1 MVCVHLNLN
10 ILLSSPWCWWLW
22 WGRWLFNVH
31 AAKLLPSYMVIRF
44 LWGFLQLWY
53 KSSTANIFM
62 NYMFPSNPGGAT
74 RLQDQKLH
82 VRLEFRDRTCRP
94 PWLLS
99 ARTLPRLAET
109 SSWKWFQFVS
119 LLNFNHVF
127 FADEVNKWFRVK
139 PSPLSVQTTSCL
151 SRNNI
156 SCPEGQ
162 RTIFTY
168 LPAMLSWQETLSAS
182 KTSAATPSND
192 LCLGLDNC
200 KRAMDIAER
209 EFKIPQV
216 AAQLFCKLLN
226 LKLSWNPPK
235 VLEPEHFASPHL
247 DELSGMTYLSY
258 FMKVASRKIL
268 TSNFYMNL
276 RRRTAL
282 ATTPPWIG
290 WNTRSPTPASTT
302 SGWE

>member
-1 MVCVHLNLN
+1 
-10 ILLSSPWCWWLW
+10 
-22 WGRWLFNVH
+22 
-31 AAKLLPSYMVIRF
+31 MVIR
-44 LWGFLQLWY
+44 LLLGFLQLWND
-53 KSSTANIFM
+53 KHIHE
-62 NYMFPSNPGGAT
+62 
-74 RLQDQKLH
+74 LH
-82 VRLEFRDRTCRP
+82 VSFQPRRCYPT
-94 PWLLS
+94 
-99 ARTLPRLAET
+99 ARSET
-109 SSWKWFQFVS
+109 SRQTGIPGSHLPPSLTTVGPDSSQTGRDFVLKMVFFQFVS
-119 LLNFNHVF
+119 RLNFNHVF

-226 LKLSWNPPK
+226 LKLSWNPPQ

-302 SGWE
+302 SGWEWWWWWLCWDGSQLDSRL